1 MTQKRMT
8 PFQRRKMGNR
18 SKLRRVNINQNPN
31 RAIRPRLS
39 VHRTNKQIYV
49 QVIDDIKGVTLA
61 AASSMDKDLSLK
73 AGHSVDA
80 AIKVGKLI
88 AERAKK
94 AGVKKVQFDRGGFIY
109 HGRIKAIAEAARE
122 GGLEF

>member
-1 MTQKRMT
+1 MTQKRKT
-8 PFQRRKMGNR
+8 PAVRRKMGTR
-18 SKLRRVNINQNPN
+18 SKLRRINIEQNPT

-61 AASSMDKDLSLK
+61 SASSIKMK
-73 AGHSVDA
+73 AGNTVDTA
-80 AIKVGKLI
+80 KKVGEEI
-88 AERAKK
+88 AKVATK
-94 AGVKKVQFDRGGFIY
+94 AGVKKVQFDRGAFLY
-109 HGRIKAIAEAARE
+109 HGRIKAVAEGARE